1 MKLSLEEDTIT
12 GVTQAATDDI
22 HRLAMEDEL
31 AGFSSSSSSNIS
43 LGGRAIDRCN
53 PIIRDAARLGKVV
66 QLTTASTKPP
76 TSPQPTTISK
86 HHSKYIAENMSDIH
100 QTKKKTT
107 TTTIKSCLT
116 KGNKITSAANDAQK
130 IVNKTCSKAVAG
142 SEEISVNNTSPGD
155 SSRYLLTTS
164 STNHMS
170 SFLYSR
176 RFDPLLTMVE
186 QSPSTSSSPSQ
197 PTFSPPSPAASD
209 NQVVVLRVSLHCKGC
224 ERKMRKHIS
233 KMKGVRSFNI
243 DFAAKK
249 LTVVGDVTP
258 LSVLASVSK
267 VKKAQLLT
275 PPLVSSSTIPS
286 SCSKISASFSKDK
299 AILV

>member
-1 MKLSLEEDTIT
+1 MIT
-12 GVTQAATDDI
+12 SATQAATSNM
-22 HRLAMEDEL
+22 HKLAMEDKFTE
-31 AGFSSSSSSNIS
+31 FSSCSSRTIS

-66 QLTTASTKPP
+66 QLTTDSSTPP
-76 TSPQPTTISK
+76 TSPQPTTTSK
-86 HHSKYIAENMSDIH
+86 HHSKNAENFDIH
-100 QTKKKTT
+100 QTKKKIT
-107 TTTIKSCLT
+107 TTTIKSCSK

-130 IVNKTCSKAVAG
+130 MVNKTCSKAVTG
-142 SEEISVNNTSPGD
+142 REEIGVNNTSPGD

-164 STNHMS
+164 NTNHMS

-224 ERKMRKHIS
+224 ERKMGKHIS

-275 PPLVSSSTIPS
+275 PPLVSSTSIPS
-286 SCSKISASFSKDK
+286 SCSKMSAAFSKDK
-299 AILV
+299 AILGCRS

>member
-1 MKLSLEEDTIT
+1 MGASH
-12 GVTQAATDDI
+12 AATSNI
-22 HRLAMEDEL
+22 HKLAMEDDL
-31 AGFSSSSSSNIS
+31 AGFSSCSSSPIS

-53 PIIRDAARLGKVV
+53 PIIRDAARLGTVV
-66 QLTTASTKPP
+66 PLATSTRPP
-76 TSPQPTTISK
+76 TSPQVNTLPKHRSK
-86 HHSKYIAENMSDIH
+86 SIIQNLTDIH

-107 TTTIKSCLT
+107 TTTVKSCLK
-116 KGNKITSAANDAQK
+116 KGNKITNTADGADK
-130 IVNKTCSKAVAG
+130 MVNKTCRKAIAG
-142 SEEISVNNTSPGD
+142 SDENNVNSTSPGD
-155 SSRYLLTTS
+155 SSRYLLTTGNH
-164 STNHMS
+164 TN

-176 RFDPLLTMVE
+176 HFDPLLTMVE
-186 QSPSTSSSPSQ
+186 QSPSTSSSSSQ

-233 KMKGVRSFNI
+233 KMKGVTSFNI

-249 LTVVGDVTP
+249 LTVVGEVTP

-275 PPLVSSSTIPS
+275 PPLVSSTPIPS
-286 SCSKISASFSKDK
+286 CSNISAAFSKDK